1 MQKIGITNNFLLSA
15 FCPPLYSYFTPL
27 LIVDLH
33 FEFYLITKTFFI
45 MENQIT
51 SNWYMVLIKGII
63 MILLAFMVFSSPGG
77 ALLAYAVYIGIA
89 LFITGFLILFRG
101 ISSRKD
107 NTNWGWLVFE
117 GLLDIFAAVLPFV
130 FGFWAVFYGIL
141 LLIGSFSETE
151 NKTMKI
157 ISGILLFI
165 IGAMIMRN
173 PIFAGMSLAIWVA
186 VLLLIAGIYNVI
198 ISFSL
203 KKAVG

>member
-1 MQKIGITNNFLLSA
+1 
-15 FCPPLYSYFTPL
+15 
-27 LIVDLH
+27 
-33 FEFYLITKTFFI
+33 
-45 MENQIT
+45 MENQIK

-63 MILLAFMVFSSPGG
+63 MILLAFLVFSSPGG
-77 ALLAYAVYIGIA
+77 ALLAYAVYIGIG
-89 LFITGFLILFRG
+89 LLITGFIILYRG

-117 GLLDIFAAVLPFV
+117 GLLDIFLGYVLLANPLVTAAILPFV

-141 LLIGSFSETE
+141 LIINSFSEIE

-157 ISGILLFI
+157 ISGILMVL

-173 PIFAGMSLAIWVA
+173 PIFTGMSIAIWIA
-186 VLLLIAGIYNVI
+186 VLLLIAGIYNVV

-203 KKAVG
+203 NKKIAIN